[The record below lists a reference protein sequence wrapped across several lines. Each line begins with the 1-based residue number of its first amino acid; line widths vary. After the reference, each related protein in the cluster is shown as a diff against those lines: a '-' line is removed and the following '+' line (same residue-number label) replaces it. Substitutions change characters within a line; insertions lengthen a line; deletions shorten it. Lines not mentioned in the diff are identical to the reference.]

1 MEILLDT
8 ANIEEIKRY
17 NEILNLSGITT
28 NPSICK
34 KENVE
39 NFFDHMKE
47 IREIIGLDKNFHIQV
62 VSTDYQGML
71 RDAEKIIE
79 KIDDQVFIK
88 VPTTTVGLK
97 VMKELKNRKIN
108 VTATGIYTKMQAY
121 LAINVNADYLAPYYN
136 RMENHNINPREAI
149 TKIEKMIIQSKSK
162 SKILAASFK
171 NVNQV
176 TSAFECGAHT
186 VTVASSILDTALNL
200 PSIEKAVDDFTSD
213 WEHLYGEGQSIYS
226 LNRK

>member
-1 MEILLDT
+1 MEIVLDT

-17 NEILNLSGITT
+17 NEILNLSGVTT

-34 KENVE
+34 KENIE
-39 NFFDHMKE
+39 DFFDHMKE
-47 IREIIGLDKNFHIQV
+47 IRRIIGLDKIFHIQV
-62 VSTDYQGML
+62 VAADYHGML
-71 RDAEKIIE
+71 KDAETILE

-121 LAINVNADYLAPYYN
+121 LAMNVNADYLAPYYN
-136 RMENHNINPREAI
+136 RMENHNINPLEAI
-149 TKIEKMIIQSKSK
+149 TQIEKMIIKSK
-162 SKILAASFK
+162 STTKILAASFK

-176 TSAFECGAHT
+176 TSAFECGAHA
-186 VTVASSILDTALNL
+186 VTLGSGILDTALNL
-200 PSIEKAVDDFTSD
+200 PAIEKAVDDFTYD
-213 WEHLYGEGQSIYS
+213 WENLYGEGQNISS
-226 LNRK
+226 LNKK